1 MWVPKNCRFK
11 WLGVRIP
18 RWIEN
23 DIINSIDT
31 LNKSVEHAV
40 TIVQDVMTFAI
51 GKGIPFGC
59 NIESISI
66 KKDEVIASFDLVNR
80 INRLFKEAGIR

>member
-1 MWVPKNCRFK
+1 
-11 WLGVRIP
+11 
-18 RWIEN
+18 
-23 DIINSIDT
+23 
-31 LNKSVEHAV
+31 
-40 TIVQDVMTFAI
+40 MTFAI